1 MLWLVELITWKS
13 CVATGSEDDLN
24 APILGDNYCINKT
37 DQEKCAQLDGKC
49 RVDIDG
55 YYIEVTLCLIY
66 GIIWYK
72 WAKSKINYLQR
83 LPVKDWHV
91 NHVKSKSS

>member
-1 MLWLVELITWKS
+1 M
-13 CVATGSEDDLN
+13 N
-24 APILGDNYCINKT
+24 APVIGDNYCATKADN
-37 DQEKCAQLDGKC
+37 DKCAQLDGKC

-72 WAKSKINYLQR
+72 WAKSKITYLQK
-83 LPVKDWHV
+83 LPVKSWHV
-91 NHVKSKSS
+91 DYIKAKSS

>member
-1 MLWLVELITWKS
+1 
-13 CVATGSEDDLN
+13 LN
-24 APILGDNYCINKT
+24 APVIGDNYCTTKLEQ
-37 DQEKCAQLDGKC
+37 DKCAQIGGKC

-72 WAKSKINYLQR
+72 WGKSKINYLQR

-91 NHVKSKSS
+91 NLNKPKLS